1 MIIDWQGLYHN
12 SEYYNAGVFG
22 INGIVKY
29 EAVVPIPTAA
39 DGVYFYIDL
48 GGNLIYLKRV
58 G

>member
-1 MIIDWQGLYHN
+1 MIIDWQGIYYN
-12 SEYYNAGVFG
+12 SEYYSANMYNY
-22 INGIVKY
+22 NGIVKY
-29 EAVVPIPTAA
+29 GAVVPISTAA